1 MGSRGVIAVKETPET
16 IDILL
21 ADMGYAS
28 PKRHYDDA
36 LVDPMP
42 HRAKV
47 PNCVKQLRN
56 YNARFARDKLAEPLE
71 ALMNYDL

>member
-1 MGSRGVIAVKETPET
+1 MKETPET

-47 PNCVKQLRN
+47 PNCVKILHN
-56 YNARFARDKLAEPLE
+56 YKARFARDKLAEPLE
-71 ALMNYDL
+71 ALINYDL

>member
-1 MGSRGVIAVKETPET
+1 MKETPES

-47 PNCVKQLRN
+47 PNCVKQLHN
-56 YNARFARDKLAEPLE
+56 YKAKFARDKLAEPLE
-71 ALMNYDL
+71 SLMNYDL

>member
-1 MGSRGVIAVKETPET
+1 MKETPET

-36 LVDPMP
+36 LVDPRP

-47 PNCVKQLRN
+47 PNCVKQLHN
-56 YNARFARDKLAEPLE
+56 YKARFARDKLAEPLL
-71 ALMNYDL
+71 ADRKSVV